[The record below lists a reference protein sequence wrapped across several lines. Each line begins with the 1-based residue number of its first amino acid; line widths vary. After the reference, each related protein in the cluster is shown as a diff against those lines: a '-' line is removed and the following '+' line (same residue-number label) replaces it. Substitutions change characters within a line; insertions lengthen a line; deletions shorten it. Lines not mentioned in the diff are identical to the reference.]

1 MVAYH
6 AERTHDAGIAAQKMI
21 MLARYY
27 NDCKIMIE
35 RNRGGMIIDK
45 IKQQGYT
52 HLLAPQPR
60 WMGAAGYDKRARY
73 GWYKDSVSSQAAYA
87 ELITYITK
95 YADQM
100 FIKRLVDELKKF
112 IVDNTDLADA
122 WVSFLIYAR
131 EYHER
136 ISKKIDTD
144 LRPVETTVVTIRN
157 GQRLVERKTVYIQGE
172 NSSPSNRPDVFK
184 YGR

>member
-1 MVAYH
+1 
-6 AERTHDAGIAAQKMI
+6 MI
-21 MLARYY
+21 LLARYY
-27 NDCKIMIE
+27 NDAKIMVE

-52 HLLAPQPR
+52 QLLAHQPK
-60 WMGAAGYDKRARY
+60 WMGGSSYDKRARY

-87 ELITYITK
+87 ELISYITK
-95 YADQM
+95 YSDR
-100 FIKRLVDELKKF
+100 IYVKRLVDELKKF

-136 ISKKIDTD
+136 ISKKIDVD
-144 LRPVETTVVTIRN
+144 LRPVETSVVTIKN
-157 GQRLVERKTVYIQGE
+157 GQRLVEKKIVYINGE
-172 NSSPSNRPDVFK
+172 NSNAQINRPDIFK

>member
-1 MVAYH
+1 
-6 AERTHDAGIAAQKMI
+6 
-21 MLARYY
+21 
-27 NDCKIMIE
+27 
-35 RNRGGMIIDK
+35 
-45 IKQQGYT
+45 
-52 HLLAPQPR
+52 
-60 WMGAAGYDKRARY
+60 MGASGYDKRARY

-95 YADQM
+95 YSDQI

-131 EYHER
+131 EYHDR
-136 ISKKIDTD
+136 ISKHIDTS
-144 LRPVETTVVTIRN
+144 LRPVETSVVTIRN

-172 NSSPSNRPDVFK
+172 NVSDINRPDVFK